1 MNSFGPK
8 NLSARIAEPYRLL
21 GDPSTLNEYI
31 KAAVAASRTYF
42 NLGSAMTNIYVD
54 STNGDND
61 TGDGTTGNPYQTIG
75 RAYMDIPMGSEATH
89 KIVLKNTDAP
99 HDLDFTVHNA
109 TFVTIEGVPEVEE
122 TRNISSVS
130 STTTARG
137 IVFDV
142 DGATLT
148 DEEWQGRILYV
159 NDVLGNQRQIIVRHN
174 DGNTIYG
181 RMSSRTGIDS
191 AQFSPAGGT
200 VDLMKF
206 PELACGSGSTIAT
219 ANLEF
224 TLSKVKI
231 TGDNLYIE
239 SGRMTIQ
246 YSEVDDLTQI
256 GGEVF
261 YISSSLNPN
270 DGGDLPFIQSYGGN
284 RVRFYAGCV
293 ITDRNITGTG
303 YYLSVAPGGEFTVVG
318 GLDIVGMN
326 SLGIDVNAGIVAQA
340 GWFVGSQSPIYFDD
354 DLGSG
359 SCEGGINCETDRSLG
374 DFDTYRTV
382 ASQVY
387 LAEAVGTIDG
397 DYVVTG
403 QRGTQATLDSAC
415 DVDTDLGT
423 NTVSA
428 DGGTTNNWSAPDG
441 TLILGGSPSE
451 DFHAHYSFSNGDLGN
466 GSTPPTQIIYNNLT
480 GWRYTIGDDSVL
492 TVELDHDVD
501 TTKDVSLHIV
511 WGINEAYATNS
522 GEVQWQLDWTTF
534 SSYTGNAASPTASG
548 TEVTGDID
556 IPATANDV
564 VHTTSL
570 VIDAADIERL
580 DIIGAKISRVAL
592 DGGNSPTA
600 EPVILSVHLEYTR
613 LY

>member
-1 MNSFGPK
+1 MFYPRVTDRGVG
-8 NLSARIAEPYRLL
+8 ITEPYRLL
-21 GDPSTLNEYI
+21 NDPSTLEEYI
-31 KAAVAASRTYF
+31 EAEKHATRVYF

-54 STNGDND
+54 STNGSD
-61 TGDGTTGNPYQTIG
+61 TEGDGTTGNPYQTIG
-75 RAYMDIPMGSEATH
+75 RAYMDVPMGSESTH
-89 KIVLKNTDAP
+89 KIILKNTDAS

-137 IVFDV
+137 IVFVV

-148 DEEWQGRILYV
+148 NEEWKGRILYV

-174 DGNTIYG
+174 VGNTIYG

-191 AQFSPAGGT
+191 AQSSPAGGT
-200 VDLMKF
+200 VDLMKL
-206 PELACGSGSTIAT
+206 PELNCGSGSTIAT

-284 RVRFYAGCV
+284 RVRYYAGCV

-303 YYLSVAPGGEFTVVG
+303 YYLSVAPGGEFTIVG

-326 SLGIDVNAGIVAQA
+326 SLGIDVNSGIVAQA
-340 GWFVGSQSPIYFDD
+340 GWFIGSQSPIYFDD

-374 DFDTYRTV
+374 IFDTYRTV

-397 DYVVTG
+397 EYVVTG
-403 QRGTQATLDSAC
+403 QRGTQATLDPAC
-415 DVDTDLGT
+415 NVTTNTGV

-428 DGGTTNNWSAPDG
+428 DGGTTNNWAAPDG
-441 TLILGGSPSE
+441 TLILGGSPNE
-451 DFHAHYSFSNGDLGN
+451 DFKQHLSFANAAFGN

-480 GWRYTIGDDSVL
+480 GWRYTIGDDTVL
-492 TVELDHDVD
+492 TIEMPHDVD
-501 TTKDVSLHIV
+501 VTKDVSLHIV
-511 WGINEAYATNS
+511 WAINEAYATNS
-522 GEVQWQLDWTTF
+522 GEVQWQLDWTTL
-534 SSYTGNAASPTASG
+534 SSYTGNAASPAHSG
-548 TEVTGDID
+548 TAVSGDID

-564 VHTTSL
+564 VHTTNLTINASN
-570 VIDAADIERL
+570 VDVL

-592 DGGNSPTA
+592 DDGNDPTA
-600 EPVILSVHLEYTR
+600 EPVILSIHLEYTR